1 MFLPPKICLEKNVF
15 SCIYASASCL
25 HTYSLCSFPGRVQIG
40 ANLLPTGRPTHKDQM
55 LVRQSPRL
63 RWRHSSLLHTDT
75 VVQPHSCCAEWP
87 QRPRWTVLWYP
98 MVVSRETRSSY
109 VHLPKGH
116 WFPAVHYVPH
126 TVALYPARL
135 SCLCGSPLRCNC
147 AKSKEKGASVLLEV
161 G

>member
-1 MFLPPKICLEKNVF
+1 MFLPPKIWLEKNVF

-98 MVVSRETRSSY
+98 MVVSRETRSGY

-116 WFPAVHYVPH
+116 WFPCCTLCSPYCS
-126 TVALYPARL
+126 ALPCQL